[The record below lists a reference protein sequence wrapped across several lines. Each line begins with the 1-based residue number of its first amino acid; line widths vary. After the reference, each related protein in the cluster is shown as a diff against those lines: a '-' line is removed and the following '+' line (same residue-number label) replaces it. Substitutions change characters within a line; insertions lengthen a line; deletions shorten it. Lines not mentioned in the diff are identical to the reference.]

1 MRAKLHERLAAG
13 FGPGGVHTLFGLGL
27 LASLK
32 GLALVLM
39 AEAVARGVVGVI
51 DGDAAAWQFAIGL
64 GIAAGLLRAATAWAT
79 ESFATRAALGA
90 KESLRHEL
98 AERVLTGSDARPGA
112 STAIATVGL
121 DELDNYF
128 RVVLP
133 TIVMTATVPLLVGLR
148 ILSVDWVSALIVVLT
163 VPLVPVFMILVGGHT
178 RERADAASA
187 SLERLSDH
195 LVELARGLPV
205 LVGLG
210 RVGEQSKALRAISAE
225 NRTKTME
232 TLRTA
237 FLSALVLELIA
248 TISVAVVAVFVG
260 VRLVDDQ
267 LSLTVGLIALVL
279 APECFAPFRELG
291 AAFHS
296 SENGLTALRRARAI
310 IDVPRAREHRQSA
323 GAFRV
328 VNLTIAYDGRAL
340 PAVDGLNFRATPGT
354 ITALDGPSG
363 SGKSSVLEVLAG
375 NREPSGGSV
384 WGIDVSRVAW
394 VPQHPHTVADTV
406 LDELR
411 LYSNDEKA
419 IKSVLLDLGLTGVAE
434 ADPRQVSP
442 GELRRIAVAR
452 GLLRVEAGA
461 TLLLLDEPT
470 AHLDPAS
477 AARVEAAIAELRG
490 RPVTVLVASHE
501 AGIAALAD
509 QVVVVGASGG
519 TRAVESRVDP
529 LTVAGD
535 MDVDALAERS
545 TTRAT
550 IASLL
555 EFVRPTLGT
564 LVGAIALG
572 VGASLFALSLT
583 ALSGWLI
590 VRASEHPPIMFL
602 LVAIVGVRFFGIG
615 RAALRYAERLATH
628 RAVLGSVI
636 ELRVALWNGL
646 GARALGS
653 RALANGGVALDYLV
667 AASDRVRDLVPRVVL
682 PPAVALG
689 TSLAALIAVGL
700 LHAPAVPVLLAGL
713 AVGLIAA
720 PIIAVIIDR
729 SAANGIAEVQSRVV
743 RAFAAMTGAAT
754 DLRANGVG
762 GRMLARLDHI
772 DAEAGALSRRSAR
785 ALGIGNAVVVLACS
799 VTAVAML
806 PVAAPAV
813 IAGTLPIAIVAVL
826 VLIPIGLV
834 DSLIAFVDSVQQWPA
849 LSAALAK
856 VREVTAGADAGAD
869 AGGSAAS
876 VRDNT
881 GSPAGRR
888 GARHDANRADTAAA
902 SADQPL
908 GDVTV
913 LELSELGIRWPS
925 SPMLAF
931 SGATARVER
940 GEWLVVEGPSG
951 AGKSTLL
958 AALLGYLPAATG
970 SWSLNGV
977 DARELSPE
985 QLRTAVTWCPQE
997 SHLFDSTIRANLL
1010 LGRAHDDQP
1019 TEQEL
1024 VAVLRQVG
1032 LGPLFGSLERGLD
1045 TRVGSAGESLSGG
1058 ERQRLAVAR
1067 TLLTRADV
1075 VLLDEPT
1082 AHLDAAS
1089 AEQLITD
1096 LRTALVDKIVVLVSH
1111 HDDERRDGDVSL
1123 RLGVREVAAV

>member
-1 MRAKLHERLAAG
+1 MEGMRAKLQERLAAG

-27 LASLK
+27 LSSIK

-51 DGDAAAWQFAIGL
+51 EADAAAWQFAIGL
-64 GIAAGLLRAATAWAT
+64 GVAAGLLRAATAWAT

-133 TIVMTATVPLLVGLR
+133 AIVTTATVPLLVGLR

-210 RVGEQSKALRAISAE
+210 RVAEQSKALRAISAE

-267 LSLTVGLIALVL
+267 LSLAVGLIALVL

-296 SENGLTALRRARAI
+296 SENGLTALRRARTI
-310 IDVPRAREHRQSA
+310 IDAPRAREHRQSA

-419 IKSVLLDLGLTGVAE
+419 LKSVLSELGLVGVAD

-477 AARVEAAIAELRG
+477 AARVETAIAELRG
-490 RPVTVLVASHE
+490 RPVTVIVASHE

-509 QVVVVGASGG
+509 QVISVGVSGG
-519 TRAVESRVDP
+519 TRAVEARVEP
-529 LTVAGD
+529 PVVSGD
-535 MDVDALAERS
+535 ADVDALAAPS

-550 IASLL
+550 LASLL
-555 EFVRPTLGT
+555 EFVRPALGT

-572 VGASLFALSLT
+572 IGASLFALSLT

-590 VRASEHPPIMFL
+590 VRASEHPSFMFL

-682 PPAVALG
+682 PPAVAAG
-689 TSLAALIAVGL
+689 TSLAALIAVGM
-700 LHAPAVPVLLAGL
+700 LHAPAIPVLLWGL
-713 AVGLIAA
+713 AVGLIVA
-720 PIIAVIIDR
+720 PIVAVGVDR

-754 DLRANGVG
+754 DLRSNGVG
-762 GRMLARLDHI
+762 ERMLGRLDHI

-806 PVAAPAV
+806 PAAAPAV
-813 IAGTLPIAIVAVL
+813 AAGTLPIGIVAVL

-856 VREVTAGADAGAD
+856 VRAVTAGTEVAGKR
-869 AGGSAAS
+869 GSD
-876 VRDNT
+876 R
-881 GSPAGRR
+881 
-888 GARHDANRADTAAA
+888 ARSGAA
-902 SADQPL
+902 SADRPL
-908 GDVTV
+908 GDVDV
-913 LELSELGIRWPS
+913 LELRELGIRWPS
-925 SPMLAF
+925 SPTLAF
-931 SGATARVER
+931 SGATARVQR

-958 AALLGYLPAATG
+958 AALLGYLPAAAG

-985 QLRTAVTWCPQE
+985 QLRAAVTWCPQE

-1032 LGPLFGSLERGLD
+1032 LGPLFDSLDRGLD

-1096 LRTALVDKIVVLVSH
+1096 LRTALADKIVVLVSH
-1111 HDDERRDGDVSL
+1111 HDDERRDDDVSL
-1123 RLGVREVAAV
+1123 RLGAREQVAAG

>member
-1 MRAKLHERLAAG
+1 MEGMKAKLRERLAAG

-27 LASLK
+27 LAALK

-51 DGDAAAWQFAIGL
+51 EADAGAWRFAIGL
-64 GIAAGLLRAATAWAT
+64 GIAAGLLRAATAWGT

-90 KESLRHEL
+90 KESLRREL
-98 AERVLTGSDARPGA
+98 AERVLTGGGSRVGS

-133 TIVMTATVPLLVGLR
+133 AIVTTATVPLLIGAR
-148 ILSVDWVSALIVVLT
+148 ILSVDWVSALVIVLT
-163 VPLVPVFMILVGGHT
+163 VPLVPVFMVLVGWHT
-178 RERADAASA
+178 RERAEAASA

-225 NRTKTME
+225 NRTTTMA

-291 AAFHS
+291 SAFHS
-296 SENGLTALRRARAI
+296 SENGLTALRRARTI
-310 IDVPRAREHRQSA
+310 IDAPLAREYRQSA

-340 PAVDGLNFRATPGT
+340 PAVDGLSFRATPGT

-375 NREPSGGSV
+375 NLAPSGGSV
-384 WGIDVSRVAW
+384 WGIDVSQVAW

-411 LYSNDEKA
+411 LFSNDEKA
-419 IKSVLLDLGLTGVAE
+419 IKSVVSELGLDGVAD

-477 AARVEAAIAELRG
+477 SARVESAIAELRG

-509 QVVVVGASGG
+509 QVISVGVSGG

-529 LTVAGD
+529 LAVSAE
-535 MDVDALAERS
+535 VDADAVAAPS

-550 IASLL
+550 LASLL
-555 EFVRPTLGT
+555 EFVRPSLAT

-572 VGASLFALSLT
+572 IGASLFAISLT
-583 ALSGWLI
+583 AISGWLI

-602 LVAIVGVRFFGIG
+602 LVAIVGVRFFGLG
-615 RAALRYAERLATH
+615 RAGLRYAERLATH

-682 PPAVALG
+682 PPAVAVG
-689 TSLAALIAVGL
+689 TSLAALIAVGM
-700 LHAPAVPVLLAGL
+700 LHAPAVPVLLWGLAAGL
-713 AVGLIAA
+713 LLAPVVAVL
-720 PIIAVIIDR
+720 VDR
-729 SAANGIAEVQSRVV
+729 SAATGIADVQSRVV

-762 GRMLARLDHI
+762 EQMLARLDHI
-772 DAEAGALSRRSAR
+772 DAEAGTLSRRSAR
-785 ALGIGNAVVVLACS
+785 ALGLGNAVVVLACS

-806 PVAAPAV
+806 PAAAPAV
-813 IAGTLPIAIVAVL
+813 VAGTLSIGIVAVL

-856 VREVTAGADAGAD
+856 VRRVTAGADD
-869 AGGSAAS
+869 
-876 VRDNT
+876 
-881 GSPAGRR
+881 
-888 GARHDANRADTAAA
+888 AAA
-902 SADQPL
+902 GSGAATAPQPL
-908 GDVTV
+908 TDVTV
-913 LELSELGIRWPS
+913 LELRELGIRWPS
-925 SPMLAF
+925 SPTLAF
-931 SGATARVER
+931 SGMTARIER
-940 GEWLVVEGPSG
+940 GGWLVVEGPSG

-958 AALLGYLPAATG
+958 AALLGYLPAAAG

-985 QLRTAVTWCPQE
+985 QLRAAVTWCPQE

-1019 TEQEL
+1019 SEHEL

-1032 LGPLFGSLERGLD
+1032 LGPLFDSLEQGLD

-1096 LRTALVDKIVVLVSH
+1096 LRAALADKIVVLVSH
-1111 HDDERRDGDVSL
+1111 HADERRDSDVSM
-1123 RLGVREVAAV
+1123 RLGAREQVAAT

>member
-1 MRAKLHERLAAG
+1 MEGMKAKLRERLSAG

-51 DGDAAAWQFAIGL
+51 ETDAGAWQFAIAL
-64 GIAAGLLRAATAWAT
+64 GVAAGLLRAAAAWAT

-90 KESLRHEL
+90 KESLRREL
-98 AERVLTGSDARPGA
+98 AERVLTGSDSRVGA

-133 TIVMTATVPLLVGLR
+133 AIVMTATVPLLIGAR
-148 ILSVDWVSALIVVLT
+148 ILSVDWVSALIIVLT
-163 VPLVPVFMILVGGHT
+163 VPLVPVFMVLVGGHT
-178 RERADAASA
+178 RERAEAASA

-225 NRTKTME
+225 NRTTTMA

-291 AAFHS
+291 SAFHS
-296 SENGLTALRRARAI
+296 SENGLTALRRARTI
-310 IDVPRAREHRQSA
+310 IDAPRAREHRQSA

-340 PAVDGLNFRATPGT
+340 PAVDALNFRATPGT
-354 ITALDGPSG
+354 VTALDGPSG

-375 NREPSGGSV
+375 NRAPSGGSV

-411 LYSNDEKA
+411 LYSNDDKA
-419 IKSVLLDLGLTGVAE
+419 IKSVVSELGLEGVAD

-461 TLLLLDEPT
+461 SLLLLDEPT

-477 AARVEAAIAELRG
+477 AARVESAIAELRG

-509 QVVVVGASGG
+509 QVISVGVSGG

-529 LTVAGD
+529 LVISAEPDADAVTVP
-535 MDVDALAERS
+535 S
-545 TTRAT
+545 TARAT
-550 IASLL
+550 LASLL
-555 EFVRPTLGT
+555 EFVRPSLGT

-572 VGASLFALSLT
+572 IGASLFAISLT
-583 ALSGWLI
+583 AISGWLI

-602 LVAIVGVRFFGIG
+602 LVAIVGVRFFGLG
-615 RAALRYAERLATH
+615 RAGLRYAERLATH

-682 PPAVALG
+682 PPAVAVG
-689 TSLAALIAVGL
+689 TSLAALVAVGM
-700 LHAPAVPVLLAGL
+700 LHAPAVPVLLWGLAAGL
-713 AVGLIAA
+713 ILA
-720 PIIAVIIDR
+720 PIVAVWVDR
-729 SAANGIAEVQSRVV
+729 SAANGIADVQSRVV

-762 GRMLARLDHI
+762 ERMLARLDSV

-785 ALGIGNAVVVLACS
+785 ALGLGNAVVVLACS

-813 IAGTLPIAIVAVL
+813 VAGTLPIGIVAVL

-834 DSLIAFVDSVQQWPA
+834 DSLIGFVDSVQQWPA

-856 VREVTAGADAGAD
+856 VREVTAGADAAGAR
-869 AGGSAAS
+869 GSAA
-876 VRDNT
+876 N
-881 GSPAGRR
+881 AGTN
-888 GARHDANRADTAAA
+888 AETDAA

-908 GDVTV
+908 TDVTV
-913 LELSELGIRWPS
+913 LELRELGIRWPS
-925 SPMLAF
+925 SPTLAF

-958 AALLGYLPAATG
+958 AALLGYLPAAAG

-985 QLRTAVTWCPQE
+985 QLRAAVTWCPQE

-1019 TEQEL
+1019 SEQEL
-1024 VAVLRQVG
+1024 VAVLHQVG
-1032 LGPLFGSLERGLD
+1032 LGALFDSLEHGLD
-1045 TRVGSAGESLSGG
+1045 TRVGSAGASLSGG

-1096 LRTALVDKIVVLVSH
+1096 LRVALADKIVVLVSH
-1111 HDDERRDGDVSL
+1111 HADERRDSDVSL
-1123 RLGVREVAAV
+1123 RLGAREQVAAR

>member
-1 MRAKLHERLAAG
+1 MRAKLGERLAAG
-13 FGPGGVHTLFGLGL
+13 FGPGGVHTLFGLGV
-27 LASLK
+27 LAALK

-39 AEAVARGVVGVI
+39 AEAIARGVVGVI
-51 DGDAAAWQFAIGL
+51 EEDAAAWQFAIGL
-64 GIAAGLLRAATAWAT
+64 GVVSGVLRAVTAWAT
-79 ESFATRAALGA
+79 ESFAARAALGA

-98 AERVLTGSDARPGA
+98 AQRVLTGSDSRVGA

-133 TIVMTATVPLLVGLR
+133 SIVTTATIPLLIGAR
-148 ILSVDWVSALIVVLT
+148 ILSVDWVSALIIVLT
-163 VPLVPVFMILVGGHT
+163 VPLVPVFMVLVGGHT
-178 RERADAASA
+178 RERAEAASA

-210 RVGEQSKALRAISAE
+210 RVGEQSKALRAISVE
-225 NRTKTME
+225 NRTTTMA

-296 SENGLTALRRARAI
+296 SENGLTALRRARTI
-310 IDVPRAREHRQSA
+310 IDAPRAREHRQLD
-323 GAFRV
+323 GNFRV
-328 VNLTIAYDGRAL
+328 VDLTIVYEGRAL
-340 PAVDGLNFRATPGT
+340 PAVEGLSFTATPGT

-375 NREPSGGSV
+375 NREPHGGSV
-384 WGIDVSRVAW
+384 WGVDPARVAW

-411 LYSNDEKA
+411 LYSDNDQA
-419 IKSVLLDLGLTGVAE
+419 ISSVLVDLGLTGVAHS
-434 ADPRQVSP
+434 DPRQVSP

-452 GLLRVEAGA
+452 GLLRVDAGA

-477 AARVEAAIAELRG
+477 AARVEAAVAQLRG
-490 RPVTVLVASHE
+490 GPVTVLVASHE
-501 AGIAALAD
+501 SGIAALAD
-509 QVVVVGASGG
+509 QVIAVGASGG

-529 LTVAGD
+529 LATSQELDDAAVA
-535 MDVDALAERS
+535 APRS
-545 TTRAT
+545 AGAT
-550 IASLL
+550 LASLL
-555 EFVRPTLGT
+555 EFVRPALPTL
-564 LVGAIALG
+564 LGAIALG
-572 VGASLFALSLT
+572 IGASLFALSLT
-583 ALSGWLI
+583 AISGWLI
-590 VRASEHPPIMFL
+590 VRASEHPPIMYL

-628 RAVLGSVI
+628 SAVLRSVI

-682 PPAVALG
+682 PPAVGIG
-689 TSLAALIAVGL
+689 TSLTALIAVAL
-700 LHAPAVPVLLAGL
+700 LHAPAVPVLLWGL
-713 AVGLIAA
+713 TVGLLAA
-720 PIIAVIIDR
+720 PVIAVWVDR
-729 SAANGIAEVQSRVV
+729 SAAHGIAEVQSRVV
-743 RAFAAMTGAAT
+743 RIFAAMTGAAS

-762 GRMLARLDHI
+762 GRMLGRLDRI
-772 DAEAGALSRRSAR
+772 DTEAGALSRRSAR

-806 PVAAPAV
+806 PIAAPAV
-813 IAGTLPIAIVAVL
+813 IAGTLPIAVVAVL

-856 VREVTAGADAGAD
+856 VRGVTAGADG
-869 AGGSAAS
+869 AGG
-876 VRDNT
+876 
-881 GSPAGRR
+881 GAGGAGGAR
-888 GARHDANRADTAAA
+888 GAGAA
-902 SADQPL
+902 SADRPL
-908 GDVTV
+908 ADATV
-913 LELSELGIRWPS
+913 LELRGLGIRWPS
-925 SPMLAF
+925 SPTLAF
-931 SGATARVER
+931 SDVSARVER

-958 AALLGYLPAATG
+958 AALLGYLPAAAG
-970 SWSLNGV
+970 SWSLGGV

-985 QLRTAVTWCPQE
+985 QLRRAVTWCPQE

-1019 TEQEL
+1019 SEEEL
-1024 VAVLRQVG
+1024 VAVLRRVG
-1032 LGPLFGSLERGLD
+1032 LGPLFDSLNRGLD

-1089 AEQLITD
+1089 AEQLIAD
-1096 LRTALVDKIVVLVSH
+1096 LRVALADKIVVLVSH
-1111 HDDERRDGDVSL
+1111 HADERRDFDVSL
-1123 RLGVREVAAV
+1123 RLGVRESVGVL

>member
-79 ESFATRAALGA
+79 ESFASRAALGA

-310 IDVPRAREHRQSA
+310 IDAPRAREHRQSA

-340 PAVDGLNFRATPGT
+340 PAVNGLNFRATPGT

-419 IKSVLLDLGLTGVAE
+419 IKSVLLDLGLTGLAE

-535 MDVDALAERS
+535 VDVDSLAEPS

-550 IASLL
+550 LASLL

-590 VRASEHPPIMFL
+590 VRASEHPSFMFL

-682 PPAVALG
+682 PPAVAAG

-700 LHAPAVPVLLAGL
+700 LHAPAVPVLLWGL
-713 AVGLIAA
+713 AVGLIVA
-720 PIIAVIIDR
+720 PIVAVWVDR

-762 GRMLARLDHI
+762 QRMLARLDHI

-813 IAGTLPIAIVAVL
+813 TAGTLPIGIVAVL

-856 VREVTAGADAGAD
+856 VRGVTAGTD

-876 VRDNT
+876 VRDNS

-913 LELSELGIRWPS
+913 LELQELGIRWPS
-925 SPMLAF
+925 SPTLAF
-931 SGATARVER
+931 SGATARVAR

-958 AALLGYLPAATG
+958 AALLGYLPAAAG

-985 QLRTAVTWCPQE
+985 QLRAAVTWCPQE

-1032 LGPLFGSLERGLD
+1032 LGPLFDSLDRGLD

-1096 LRTALVDKIVVLVSH
+1096 LRTALADKIVVLVSH
-1111 HDDERRDGDVSL
+1111 HDDERRDDDVSL
-1123 RLGVREVAAV
+1123 RLGAREHVASL

>member
-27 LASLK
+27 LSSLK

-51 DGDAAAWQFAIGL
+51 EADAAAWQFAIVL

-98 AERVLTGSDARPGA
+98 AERVLTGSDARSGA

-133 TIVMTATVPLLVGLR
+133 AIVTTATVPLLIGAR
-148 ILSVDWVSALIVVLT
+148 ILSVDWVSALIIVLT

-178 RERADAASA
+178 RERAEAASA

-210 RVGEQSKALRAISAE
+210 RVAEQSKALRSISAE

-310 IDVPRAREHRQSA
+310 IDAPRAREHRQSA
-323 GAFRV
+323 GGFRV
-328 VNLTIAYDGRAL
+328 IDLTISYEGRGR
-340 PAVDGLNFRATPGT
+340 PAVDKLNFRATPGT

-406 LDELR
+406 IDELR
-411 LYSNDEKA
+411 LYSSDEKA
-419 IKSVLLDLGLTGVAE
+419 IKSVLLDLGLTAVAE

-477 AARVEAAIAELRG
+477 AARVEAAIADLRG

-501 AGIAALAD
+501 SGIAALAD
-509 QVVVVGASGG
+509 QVVAVGASGG
-519 TRAVESRVDP
+519 TRAVEARVDP
-529 LTVAGD
+529 LTVDGD
-535 MDVDALAERS
+535 VDVDALDAPR

-550 IASLL
+550 LASLL
-555 EFVRPTLGT
+555 EFVRPSLGT

-572 VGASLFALSLT
+572 VGASLFAISLT
-583 ALSGWLI
+583 AISGWLI

-689 TSLAALIAVGL
+689 TSLAALIAVGM

-720 PIIAVIIDR
+720 PIIAVIVDR

-743 RAFAAMTGAAT
+743 RAFAAMTGAAS

-762 GRMLARLDHI
+762 ERMLARLDHI

-806 PVAAPAV
+806 PIAAPAV
-813 IAGTLPIAIVAVL
+813 VAGTLPIGIVAVL

-856 VREVTAGADAGAD
+856 VRGVTAGVERAGS
-869 AGGSAAS
+869 AGGAVS
-876 VRDNT
+876 RD
-881 GSPAGRR
+881 A
-888 GARHDANRADTAAA
+888 AAA

-913 LELSELGIRWPS
+913 LELRELGIRWPS
-925 SPMLAF
+925 SPTLAF
-931 SGATARVER
+931 SSATARVER

-958 AALLGYLPAATG
+958 AALLGYLPAAAG
-970 SWSLNGV
+970 SWRLNGV
-977 DARELSPE
+977 DARELLPE
-985 QLRTAVTWCPQE
+985 QLRAAVTWCPQE

-1032 LGPLFGSLERGLD
+1032 LGPLFDSLDRGLD

-1096 LRTALVDKIVVLVSH
+1096 LRTALADKIVVLVSH
-1111 HDDERRDGDVSL
+1111 HDDERRDDDVSL
-1123 RLGVREVAAV
+1123 RLGAREQVAAV

>member
-1 MRAKLHERLAAG
+1 MKAKLRERLAAG

-51 DGDAAAWQFAIGL
+51 ETDAPAWQFAIGL
-64 GIAAGLLRAATAWAT
+64 GIAAGLLRAAAAWAT

-90 KESLRHEL
+90 KESLRREL
-98 AERVLTGSDARPGA
+98 AARVLTGSDSRVGA

-133 TIVMTATVPLLVGLR
+133 AIVTTATIPLLIGAR
-148 ILSVDWVSALIVVLT
+148 ILSVDWVSALIIVLT
-163 VPLVPVFMILVGGHT
+163 VPLVPVFMVLVGGHT
-178 RERADAASA
+178 RERAEAASA

-210 RVGEQSKALRAISAE
+210 RVSEQSKALRAISAE
-225 NRTKTME
+225 NRTKTMA

-296 SENGLTALRRARAI
+296 SENGLTALRRARTI
-310 IDVPRAREHRQSA
+310 IDEPRAREHRQSA

-340 PAVDGLNFRATPGT
+340 PAVDDLNFRATPGT

-419 IKSVLLDLGLTGVAE
+419 IKSVLSELGLVGVAD

-477 AARVEAAIAELRG
+477 AARVESAIAELRG
-490 RPVTVLVASHE
+490 RPVIVIVASHE
-501 AGIAALAD
+501 SGIGALAD
-509 QVVVVGASGG
+509 QVISVGVSGG
-519 TRAVESRVDP
+519 TRAVEARVES
-529 LTVAGD
+529 LTVSDDA
-535 MDVDALAERS
+535 DVDALPAPS
-545 TTRAT
+545 TARAT
-550 IASLL
+550 LASLL
-555 EFVRPTLGT
+555 EFVRPARGT

-572 VGASLFALSLT
+572 IGASLFAISLT
-583 ALSGWLI
+583 AISGWLI
-590 VRASEHPPIMFL
+590 VRASEHPPIMYL

-615 RAALRYAERLATH
+615 RAGLRYAERLATH

-682 PPAVALG
+682 PPAVAVG

-700 LHAPAVPVLLAGL
+700 LHAPAVPVLLWGLAAGL
-713 AVGLIAA
+713 VVA
-720 PIIAVIIDR
+720 PIVAVLVDR

-743 RAFAAMTGAAT
+743 RAFAAMTGAAG

-762 GRMLARLDHI
+762 ERMLGRLDHI

-806 PVAAPAV
+806 PIAAPAV
-813 IAGTLPIAIVAVL
+813 VAGTLPIGIVAVL
-826 VLIPIGLV
+826 VLIPIGLI

-856 VREVTAGADAGAD
+856 VRAVTAGADAT
-869 AGGSAAS
+869 AGTRVSAA
-876 VRDNT
+876 
-881 GSPAGRR
+881 
-888 GARHDANRADTAAA
+888 
-902 SADQPL
+902 QPL
-908 GDVTV
+908 ADVTV
-913 LELSELGIRWPS
+913 LELRELGIRWPS
-925 SPMLAF
+925 SPTLAF
-931 SGATARVER
+931 SGATARVEH

-958 AALLGYLPAATG
+958 AALLGYLPAAAG

-985 QLRTAVTWCPQE
+985 QLRAAVTWCPQE

-1019 TEQEL
+1019 TEHEL

-1032 LGPLFGSLERGLD
+1032 LGPLFDSLNRGLD

-1058 ERQRLAVAR
+1058 ERQRVAVAR

-1096 LRTALVDKIVVLVSH
+1096 LRTALADKIVVLVSH

>member
-1 MRAKLHERLAAG
+1 MKAILRERLAAG
-13 FGPGGVHTLFGLGL
+13 FGPGGLHTLFGLGL
-27 LASLK
+27 LAALK

-51 DGDAAAWQFAIGL
+51 EADARAWQFAIGL
-64 GIAAGLLRAATAWAT
+64 GVAAGLLRAAAAWAT

-90 KESLRHEL
+90 KEALRHEL
-98 AERVLTGSDARPGA
+98 AERMLVGSDSRVGA

-121 DELDNYF
+121 DELDNYY

-133 TIVMTATVPLLVGLR
+133 AIVTTATVPLLIGAR
-148 ILSVDWVSALIVVLT
+148 ILSVDWVSALIIVVT
-163 VPLVPVFMILVGGHT
+163 VPLVPVFMVLVGGHT
-178 RERADAASA
+178 RERAEAASA

-210 RVGEQSKALRAISAE
+210 RVGEQSRALRAISAE
-225 NRTKTME
+225 NRTTTMA
-232 TLRTA
+232 TLRSA

-296 SENGLTALRRARAI
+296 SENGLTALRRARTI
-310 IDVPRAREHRQSA
+310 IDAPRAREHRQLD
-323 GAFRV
+323 GKFRV
-328 VNLTIAYDGRAL
+328 VDLTIGYDGRAL
-340 PAVDGLNFRATPGT
+340 PAVDNLSFTATPGT

-384 WGIDVSRVAW
+384 WGIDPQHVAW

-406 LDELR
+406 IGELR
-411 LYSNDEKA
+411 LYSSDEKA
-419 IKSVLLDLGLTGVAE
+419 IKSVVVELGLAAIAE

-477 AARVEAAIAELRG
+477 AHRVETAIAELRG

-501 AGIAALAD
+501 SGIAALAD
-509 QVVVVGASGG
+509 QVVAVGASGG
-519 TRAVESRVDP
+519 TRAVESHVDP
-529 LTVAGD
+529 LAVAQEL
-535 MDVDALAERS
+535 DADAVAAPS
-545 TTRAT
+545 SPRAT
-550 IASLL
+550 LASLL
-555 EFVRPTLGT
+555 EFVRPSLAT

-572 VGASLFALSLT
+572 IGASLFAISLT
-583 ALSGWLI
+583 AISGWLI

-628 RAVLGSVI
+628 SAVLSSVI

-682 PPAVALG
+682 PPAVAVG

-700 LHAPAVPVLLAGL
+700 LHAPAVPVLLGGL
-713 AVGLIAA
+713 AGALVGA
-720 PIIAVIIDR
+720 PIIAVWVDR
-729 SAANGIAEVQSRVV
+729 SAAHGIAEVQSRVV
-743 RAFAAMTGAAT
+743 RAFAAMTGAAS

-762 GRMLARLDHI
+762 ERMLGRLDRI

-813 IAGTLPIAIVAVL
+813 IAGTLPIAVVAVL

-849 LSAALAK
+849 LGAALAK
-856 VREVTAGADAGAD
+856 VRGVTAGVESTDAAVDRGRS
-869 AGGSAAS
+869 GRGLRGS
-876 VRDNT
+876 RT
-881 GSPAGRR
+881 GI
-888 GARHDANRADTAAA
+888 DTGAA

-908 GDVTV
+908 ANVNV

-925 SPMLAF
+925 SPALAF
-931 SGATARVER
+931 SGVTARVER
-940 GEWLVVEGPSG
+940 GGWLVVEGPSG

-958 AALLGYLPAATG
+958 AALLGYLPPAAG
-970 SWSLNGV
+970 SWSLGGV

-985 QLRTAVTWCPQE
+985 QLRHVVTWCPQE

-1019 TEQEL
+1019 SEHEL
-1024 VAVLRQVG
+1024 VAVVRQVG
-1032 LGPLFGSLERGLD
+1032 LGSLFDSLDRGLD
-1045 TRVGSAGESLSGG
+1045 TRVGSAGKSLSGG

-1067 TLLTRADV
+1067 TLLTRAVV

-1089 AEQLITD
+1089 AEQLIAD
-1096 LRTALVDKIVVLVSH
+1096 LRVALADKIVVLVSH
-1111 HDDERRDGDVSL
+1111 HADERRDSDVSV
-1123 RLGVREVAAV
+1123 RLGAREQVSAL

>member
-1 MRAKLHERLAAG
+1 MEGMKAKLQERLAAG

-51 DGDAAAWQFAIGL
+51 DADDRAWQFAIVL
-64 GIAAGLLRAATAWAT
+64 GITAGLLRAAAAWAT

-98 AERVLTGSDARPGA
+98 AERVLTGSDSRVGA

-133 TIVMTATVPLLVGLR
+133 AIVTTATVPLLIGAR
-148 ILSVDWVSALIVVLT
+148 ILSVDWVSALIIVLT
-163 VPLVPVFMILVGGHT
+163 VPLVPVFMVLVGSHT
-178 RERADAASA
+178 RERSEAASA
-187 SLERLSDH
+187 SLERLSDY

-210 RVGEQSKALRAISAE
+210 RVGEQSRALRAISAE
-225 NRTKTME
+225 NRTTTMA

-237 FLSALVLELIA
+237 FLSSLVLELIA

-296 SENGLTALRRARAI
+296 SENGLTALRRARTI
-310 IDVPRAREHRQSA
+310 IDVPRPREHRQSA
-323 GAFRV
+323 GIFRV
-328 VNLTIAYDGRAL
+328 VDLTISYDGRAA
-340 PAVDGLNFRATPGT
+340 PAVEQLSFRATRGT

-363 SGKSSVLEVLAG
+363 SGKSSVLEVLAD

-394 VPQHPHTVADTV
+394 VPQHPQTVADTV
-406 LDELR
+406 VDELR
-411 LYSNDEKA
+411 LYSDDEQA
-419 IKSVLLDLGLTGVAE
+419 IKAVLLELGLSAVAD

-477 AARVEAAIAELRG
+477 AARVEGAIAELRG

-501 AGIAALAD
+501 SGIAALAD
-509 QVVVVGASGG
+509 QIITVGVSGG

-529 LTVAGD
+529 VSPARE
-535 MDVDALAERS
+535 MDADALVAPSSR
-545 TTRAT
+545 RAT
-550 IASLL
+550 LAALL
-555 EFVRPTLGT
+555 EFVRPSIGT
-564 LVGAIALG
+564 LLGAIALG
-572 VGASLFALSLT
+572 IGASLFAISLT
-583 ALSGWLI
+583 AISGWLI
-590 VRASEHPPIMFL
+590 VRASEHPPIMYL
-602 LVAIVGVRFFGIG
+602 LVAIVGVRFFGLG
-615 RAALRYAERLATH
+615 RAGLRYAERLATH
-628 RAVLGSVI
+628 RAVLGSLI
-636 ELRVALWNGL
+636 ELRVSLWNGL

-667 AASDRVRDLVPRVVL
+667 ASADRVRDLVPRVVG
-682 PPAVALG
+682 PPAVAIG
-689 TSLAALIAVGL
+689 TSAAALIAVAL
-700 LHAPAVPVLLAGL
+700 LHAPALPVLLWGL
-713 AVGLIAA
+713 AFAL
-720 PIIAVIIDR
+720 IIAPVVAVWVDR
-729 SAANGIAEVQSRVV
+729 SAARGIADVQSRVV

-762 GRMLARLDHI
+762 DRMLARIDRI
-772 DAEAGALSRRSAR
+772 DAEAGAHSRRSAR
-785 ALGIGNAVVVLACS
+785 ALGLGNAVVVLACS

-806 PVAAPAV
+806 TVAAPAV
-813 IAGTLPIAIVAVL
+813 VAGTLPPAVVAVL
-826 VLIPIGLV
+826 VLIPIGLI
-834 DSLIAFVDSVQQWPA
+834 DSLLAFVDSVQQWPA

-856 VREVTAGADAGAD
+856 VRSVTSGTAGPVGN
-869 AGGSAAS
+869 S
-876 VRDNT
+876 T
-881 GSPAGRR
+881 GRR
-888 GARHDANRADTAAA
+888 GARRAASAREMKEAA

-908 GDVTV
+908 TVVTV

-925 SPMLAF
+925 NPTLAF
-931 SGATARVER
+931 SGATARVQR

-958 AALLGYLPAATG
+958 AALLGYLPPAAG

-985 QLRTAVTWCPQE
+985 QLRASVTWCPQE
-997 SHLFDSTIRANLL
+997 SHLFDSTIRGNLL

-1019 TEQEL
+1019 SEQEL

-1032 LGPLFGSLERGLD
+1032 LGPLFDSLDRGLD

-1075 VLLDEPT
+1075 LLLDEPT

-1096 LRTALVDKIVVLVSH
+1096 LRVALADKIVVLVSH
-1111 HDDERRDGDVSL
+1111 HADERRDSDVSL
-1123 RLGVREVAAV
+1123 RLGAREQVAAA

>member
-1 MRAKLHERLAAG
+1 MKAKLRERLAAG

-27 LASLK
+27 LATLK

-51 DGDAAAWQFAIGL
+51 ESDARAWQFAIVL
-64 GIAAGLLRAATAWAT
+64 GVAAGVLRAGTAWGT

-90 KESLRHEL
+90 KESLRREL
-98 AERVLTGSDARPGA
+98 AERVLTGSDSRVGS

-133 TIVMTATVPLLVGLR
+133 TLVTTATVPLLVGLR

-178 RERADAASA
+178 RERAEAASA

-210 RVGEQSKALRAISAE
+210 RVAEQSRALRAISVE
-225 NRTKTME
+225 NRATTMA

-237 FLSALVLELIA
+237 FLSSLVLELIA

-260 VRLVDDQ
+260 VRLVNDQ
-267 LSLTVGLIALVL
+267 MPLTIGLIALIL

-310 IDVPRAREHRQSA
+310 IDTPRAREHRRPDGS
-323 GAFRV
+323 FRV
-328 VNLTIAYDGRAL
+328 VDLTIDYPGRAA
-340 PAVDGLNFRATPGT
+340 PTVDQLSFLARPGT

-384 WGIDVSRVAW
+384 WGIDPQHVAW

-406 LDELR
+406 IDELR
-411 LYSNDEKA
+411 LYSDDEQA
-419 IKSVLLDLGLTGVAE
+419 IKSVLLELSLAE
-434 ADPRQVSP
+434 IADADPRQVSP

-477 AARVEAAIAELRG
+477 AHRVETAIAELRG
-490 RPVTVLVASHE
+490 RPVTVIVASHE
-501 AGIAALAD
+501 SGMARLAD
-509 QVVVVGASGG
+509 VVIPVGTSGG
-519 TRAVESRVDP
+519 TRAATVVDSSVTAVME
-529 LTVAGD
+529 LDATAAVAP
-535 MDVDALAERS
+535 VS
-545 TTRAT
+545 PRAT
-550 IASLL
+550 FAGLL
-555 EFVRPTLGT
+555 EFVRPSAWNLVAAILLG
-564 LVGAIALG
+564 I
-572 VGASLFALSLT
+572 GASLFAISLT
-583 ALSGWLI
+583 AISGWLI
-590 VRASEHPPIMFL
+590 VRASEHPPIMYL
-602 LVAIVGVRFFGIG
+602 LVAIVGVRFFGLG
-615 RAALRYAERLATH
+615 RAGLRYSERLMTH
-628 RAVLGSVI
+628 SAVLRSVV

-646 GARALGS
+646 GAQALGS

-667 AASDRVRDLVPRVVL
+667 AAADRVRDLVPRVIV
-682 PPAVALG
+682 PPAVAVG
-689 TSLAALIAVGL
+689 TSVAAVIAVAALHPVALPIL
-700 LHAPAVPVLLAGL
+700 LGGL
-713 AVGLIAA
+713 AFGLVLA
-720 PIIAVIIDR
+720 PLVAVWVDH
-729 SAANGIAEVQSRVV
+729 SAARRITEVQSRVL
-743 RAFAAMTGAAT
+743 RSFAALTGAAS

-762 GRMLARLDHI
+762 SRMLVRLDHI

-785 ALGIGNAVVVLACS
+785 ALGLGNAVVVLACS

-806 PVAAPAV
+806 TVAAPAV
-813 IAGTLPIAIVAVL
+813 ATGTLPIGIVAVL
-826 VLIPIGLV
+826 VLIPLGLV

-856 VREVTAGADAGAD
+856 VRGVTAGDTGRE
-869 AGGSAAS
+869 
-876 VRDNT
+876 RDVI
-881 GSPAGRR
+881 G
-888 GARHDANRADTAAA
+888 A
-902 SADQPL
+902 SATQPL
-908 GDVTV
+908 GDVTI
-913 LELSELGIRWPS
+913 LELQELGIRWPQS
-925 SPMLAF
+925 TALAF
-931 SGATARVER
+931 SNVSARAER
-940 GEWLVVEGPSG
+940 GDWLVVEGPSG
-951 AGKSTLL
+951 SGKSTLL
-958 AALLGYLPAATG
+958 AALLGYLSPAAG
-970 SWSLNGV
+970 SWALNGI
-977 DARELSPE
+977 DSGGLSAE
-985 QLRTAVTWCPQE
+985 QLRQAVTWCPQE

-1024 VAVLRQVG
+1024 VEVLRQVG
-1032 LGPLFGSLERGLD
+1032 LGPLFDSLNYGLD
-1045 TRVGSAGESLSGG
+1045 TRVGSAGKSLSGG

-1089 AEQLITD
+1089 AEQLIAD
-1096 LRTALVDKIVVLVSH
+1096 LRVALADKIVVLVSH
-1111 HDDERRDGDVSL
+1111 HADERRDSDVSV
-1123 RLGVREVAAV
+1123 RLGAREQVGAL

>member
-1 MRAKLHERLAAG
+1 MRAKLQERLAAG

-27 LASLK
+27 LSSLK

-51 DGDAAAWQFAIGL
+51 EADAAAWQFAIVL

-98 AERVLTGSDARPGA
+98 AERVLTGSDARSGA

-133 TIVMTATVPLLVGLR
+133 AIVTTATVPLLIGAR
-148 ILSVDWVSALIVVLT
+148 ILSVDWVSALIIVLT

-178 RERADAASA
+178 RERAEAASA

-210 RVGEQSKALRAISAE
+210 RVAEQSKALRAISAE

-260 VRLVDDQ
+260 VRLVDGQ

-296 SENGLTALRRARAI
+296 SENGLTALRRARTI
-310 IDVPRAREHRQSA
+310 IDAPRAREHRQSA
-323 GAFRV
+323 GGFRV
-328 VNLTIAYDGRAL
+328 VDLTISYEGRAR
-340 PAVDGLNFRATPGT
+340 PAVDKLKFRATPGT

-384 WGIDVSRVAW
+384 WGIDISCVAW

-406 LDELR
+406 IDELR
-411 LYSNDEKA
+411 LYSSDEKA
-419 IKSVLLDLGLTGVAE
+419 IKSVLLDLGLTGVGD

-477 AARVEAAIAELRG
+477 AARVEAAIADLRG

-501 AGIAALAD
+501 TGIAALAD
-509 QVVVVGASGG
+509 QVIAVGASGG

-529 LTVAGD
+529 LTVDG
-535 MDVDALAERS
+535 DVDADALAAPS

-550 IASLL
+550 LASLL
-555 EFVRPTLGT
+555 EFVRPALGT

-572 VGASLFALSLT
+572 TGASLFALSLT

-590 VRASEHPPIMFL
+590 VRASEQPPIMFL

-628 RAVLGSVI
+628 RAVLGAVI

-743 RAFAAMTGAAT
+743 RAFAAMTGAAS

-762 GRMLARLDHI
+762 ERMLARLDHI

-785 ALGIGNAVVVLACS
+785 ALGIGNAVVVLACL

-813 IAGTLPIAIVAVL
+813 VAGTLPIGIVAVL

-856 VREVTAGADAGAD
+856 VRGVTAGVERADA
-869 AGGSAAS
+869 AGGAVPGGAA
-876 VRDNT
+876 
-881 GSPAGRR
+881 AGTRR
-888 GARHDANRADTAAA
+888 SKSTQAGAA

-925 SPMLAF
+925 SPTLAF

-958 AALLGYLPAATG
+958 AALLGYLPAAAG

-985 QLRTAVTWCPQE
+985 QLRAAVTWCPQE

-1032 LGPLFGSLERGLD
+1032 LGPLFDSLERGLD
-1045 TRVGSAGESLSGG
+1045 TRVGSAGASLSGG

-1096 LRTALVDKIVVLVSH
+1096 LRTALADKIVVLVSH
-1111 HDDERRDGDVSL
+1111 HDDERRDDDVSL
-1123 RLGVREVAAV
+1123 RLGAREQVASL

>member
-1 MRAKLHERLAAG
+1 MKAQLRERLAAG

-27 LASLK
+27 LAALK

-51 DGDAAAWQFAIGL
+51 ETDAGAWQLAIVL
-64 GIAAGLLRAATAWAT
+64 GVAAGLVRAAAAWAT

-90 KESLRHEL
+90 KEALRHDL
-98 AERVLTGSDARPGA
+98 AERVLTGSDSRVGA

-133 TIVMTATVPLLVGLR
+133 SIVTTATIPLLIGAR
-148 ILSVDWVSALIVVLT
+148 ILSVDWVSALIIVLT
-163 VPLVPVFMILVGGHT
+163 VPLVPVFMVLVGGHT

-210 RVGEQSKALRAISAE
+210 RVGEQSRALRAISAE
-225 NRTKTME
+225 NRTTTMA

-237 FLSALVLELIA
+237 FLSSLVLELIA

-260 VRLVDDQ
+260 VRLVNDQ

-296 SENGLTALRRARAI
+296 SENGLTALRRARTI
-310 IDVPRAREHRQSA
+310 IDAPRARVHRQSA
-323 GAFRV
+323 GGFRV
-328 VNLTIAYDGRAL
+328 VDLTISYDGRAL
-340 PAVDGLNFRATPGT
+340 PAVDQLSFRATPGT

-375 NREPSGGSV
+375 NREPNGGSV

-394 VPQHPHTVADTV
+394 VPQHPQTVADTV

-411 LYSNDEKA
+411 LYSDDEQSIKA
-419 IKSVLLDLGLTGVAE
+419 VLLELGLGSIAD

-477 AARVEAAIAELRG
+477 AVRVETAIAELRG

-501 AGIAALAD
+501 SGIAALAD
-509 QVVVVGASGG
+509 QVISVGVSGG

-529 LTVAGD
+529 AATTAESD
-535 MDVDALAERS
+535 ADALVAPS
-545 TTRAT
+545 SPRAT
-550 IASLL
+550 LAALL
-555 EFVRPTLGT
+555 QFVRPSLGT

-572 VGASLFALSLT
+572 IGASLFAISLT
-583 ALSGWLI
+583 AISGWLI
-590 VRASEHPPIMFL
+590 VRASEHPPIMYL
-602 LVAIVGVRFFGIG
+602 LVAIVGVRFFGLG
-615 RAALRYAERLATH
+615 RAGLRYAERLATH
-628 RAVLGSVI
+628 SAVLQSLI
-636 ELRVALWNGL
+636 ELRVSLWNGL

-667 AASDRVRDLVPRVVL
+667 ASADRVRDLVPRVVL
-682 PPAVALG
+682 PPAVAVG
-689 TSLAALIAVGL
+689 TSLAAVIAVAL
-700 LHAPAVPVLLAGL
+700 LHAPAVPVLLWGL
-713 AVGLIAA
+713 AVGLVAA
-720 PIIAVIIDR
+720 PVIAVWVDR
-729 SAANGIAEVQSRVV
+729 SAARGIADVQSRVV
-743 RAFAAMTGAAT
+743 RAFAAMTGAAN

-762 GRMLARLDHI
+762 DRMLARLDRI
-772 DAEAGALSRRSAR
+772 DAEAGAHSRRSAR
-785 ALGIGNAVVVLACS
+785 ALGLGNAVVVLACS

-806 PVAAPAV
+806 PIAAPAV
-813 IAGTLPIAIVAVL
+813 VAGTLPIGIVAVL

-856 VREVTAGADAGAD
+856 VRAVTARPDRAAADN
-869 AGGSAAS
+869 AA
-876 VRDNT
+876 
-881 GSPAGRR
+881 R
-888 GARHDANRADTAAA
+888 GAN
-902 SADQPL
+902 QPL
-908 GDVTV
+908 IDVTV
-913 LELSELGIRWPS
+913 LELRELGIRWPS
-925 SPMLAF
+925 SPTLAF
-931 SGATARVER
+931 SGATARVAR

-958 AALLGYLPAATG
+958 AALLGYLPAAAG

-985 QLRTAVTWCPQE
+985 QLRAAVTWCPQE
-997 SHLFDSTIRANLL
+997 SHLFDSTIRGNLL

-1032 LGPLFGSLERGLD
+1032 LGPLFDSLEHGLD

-1096 LRTALVDKIVVLVSH
+1096 LRTALADKIVVLVSH
-1111 HDDERRDGDVSL
+1111 HADERRDDDVSL
-1123 RLGVREVAAV
+1123 RLGAREQVAAG

>member
-27 LASLK
+27 LSSLK

-51 DGDAAAWQFAIGL
+51 EADAAAWQFAIVL

-98 AERVLTGSDARPGA
+98 AERVLTGSDARSGA

-133 TIVMTATVPLLVGLR
+133 AIVMTATVPLLVGLR

-163 VPLVPVFMILVGGHT
+163 IPLVPVFMVLVGGHT

-210 RVGEQSKALRAISAE
+210 RVAEQSKALRSISAE

-296 SENGLTALRRARAI
+296 SENGLTALRRARTI
-310 IDVPRAREHRQSA
+310 IDAPRAREHRQSA

-328 VNLTIAYDGRAL
+328 VNLTIAYEGRAL
-340 PAVDGLNFRATPGT
+340 PAVNELNFRATPGT

-406 LDELR
+406 IDELR
-411 LYSNDEKA
+411 LYSSDEKA
-419 IKSVLLDLGLTGVAE
+419 IKSVLLDLGLTAVAE

-501 AGIAALAD
+501 TGIAALAD
-509 QVVVVGASGG
+509 QVIAVGASGG

-529 LTVAGD
+529 LTVD
-535 MDVDALAERS
+535 DDVDVDALDAPRS
-545 TTRAT
+545 PRAT
-550 IASLL
+550 LASLL
-555 EFVRPTLGT
+555 EFVRPSLGT

-572 VGASLFALSLT
+572 VGASLFAISLT
-583 ALSGWLI
+583 AISGWLI

-720 PIIAVIIDR
+720 PLIAVIIDR

-743 RAFAAMTGAAT
+743 RAFAAMTGAAS

-762 GRMLARLDHI
+762 QRMLARLDHI

-785 ALGIGNAVVVLACS
+785 ALGIGNAVLVLACS

-813 IAGTLPIAIVAVL
+813 IAGTLPIGIVAVL

-856 VREVTAGADAGAD
+856 VRGVTAGVERADA
-869 AGGSAAS
+869 AGGAVSGGATA
-876 VRDNT
+876 RGT
-881 GSPAGRR
+881 AGKR
-888 GARHDANRADTAAA
+888 GGDRAQAGAA

-913 LELSELGIRWPS
+913 LELQELGIRWPS
-925 SPMLAF
+925 SPTLAF
-931 SGATARVER
+931 SGATARVAR

-958 AALLGYLPAATG
+958 AALLGYLPAAAG

-985 QLRTAVTWCPQE
+985 QLRAAVTWCPQE

-1032 LGPLFGSLERGLD
+1032 LGPLFDSLDRGLD

-1089 AEQLITD
+1089 AEQLISD
-1096 LRTALVDKIVVLVSH
+1096 LRTALADKIVVLVSH
-1111 HDDERRDGDVSL
+1111 HDDERRDDDESL
-1123 RLGVREVAAV
+1123 RLGAREQVAAG

>member
-1 MRAKLHERLAAG
+1 MEGMKAKLQERLAAG

-27 LASLK
+27 LAALK

-51 DGDAAAWQFAIGL
+51 DADTRAWQFAIVL
-64 GIAAGLLRAATAWAT
+64 GITAGLLRAAAAWAT
-79 ESFATRAALGA
+79 ESFAARAALGA

-98 AERVLTGSDARPGA
+98 AERVLTGSDSRVGA

-133 TIVMTATVPLLVGLR
+133 AIVTTATVPLLIGAR
-148 ILSVDWVSALIVVLT
+148 ILSVDWVSALIIVLT
-163 VPLVPVFMILVGGHT
+163 VPLVPVFMVLVGSHT
-178 RERADAASA
+178 RERSEAASA
-187 SLERLSDH
+187 SLERLSDY

-210 RVGEQSKALRAISAE
+210 RVGEQSRALRAISAE
-225 NRTKTME
+225 NRTTTMA

-237 FLSALVLELIA
+237 FLSSLVLELIA

-296 SENGLTALRRARAI
+296 SESGLTALRRARTI
-310 IDVPRAREHRQSA
+310 IDVPRSREHRQSA
-323 GAFRV
+323 GIFRV
-328 VNLTIAYDGRAL
+328 VDLTISYDGRAA
-340 PAVDGLNFRATPGT
+340 PAVDQLSFRATRGT

-394 VPQHPHTVADTV
+394 VPQHPQTVADTV
-406 LDELR
+406 VDELR
-411 LYSNDEKA
+411 LYSDDEQA
-419 IKSVLLDLGLTGVAE
+419 IKAVLLELGLSAVAD

-470 AHLDPAS
+470 AHLDPTS
-477 AARVEAAIAELRG
+477 AARVESAIAELRG

-501 AGIAALAD
+501 SGIAALAD
-509 QVVVVGASGG
+509 QIIAVGVSGG

-529 LTVAGD
+529 VSPASESD
-535 MDVDALAERS
+535 ADALVS
-545 TTRAT
+545 PSSPRAT
-550 IASLL
+550 LAALL
-555 EFVRPTLGT
+555 EFVRPSIGTLLGAITLG
-564 LVGAIALG
+564 I
-572 VGASLFALSLT
+572 GASLFAISLT
-583 ALSGWLI
+583 AISGWLI

-602 LVAIVGVRFFGIG
+602 LVAIVGVRFFGLG
-615 RAALRYAERLATH
+615 RAGLRYAERLATH
-628 RAVLGSVI
+628 RAVLGSLI
-636 ELRVALWNGL
+636 ELRVSLWNGL

-667 AASDRVRDLVPRVVL
+667 ASADRVRDLVPRVVL
-682 PPAVALG
+682 PPAVAVG
-689 TSLAALIAVGL
+689 TAAAALIAVAL
-700 LHAPAVPVLLAGL
+700 LHAPAVPVLLWGL
-713 AVGLIAA
+713 AIGLVAA
-720 PIIAVIIDR
+720 PVIAVWVDR
-729 SAANGIAEVQSRVV
+729 SAARGIAEVQSRVV

-762 GRMLARLDHI
+762 DRMLARIDRI
-772 DAEAGALSRRSAR
+772 DAEAGAHSRRSAR
-785 ALGIGNAVVVLACS
+785 ALGLGNAVVVLACS

-806 PVAAPAV
+806 AVAAPAV
-813 IAGTLPIAIVAVL
+813 AAGTLPPAVVAVL
-826 VLIPIGLV
+826 VLIPIGLI

-856 VREVTAGADAGAD
+856 VRSVTSGTAGPARR
-869 AGGSAAS
+869 AAS
-876 VRDNT
+876 VRE
-881 GSPAGRR
+881 
-888 GARHDANRADTAAA
+888 DAEAA

-908 GDVTV
+908 TDVTV

-925 SPMLAF
+925 SPTLAF

-958 AALLGYLPAATG
+958 AALLGYLLPAAG
-970 SWSLNGV
+970 AWSLNGV

-985 QLRTAVTWCPQE
+985 QLRASVTWCPQE
-997 SHLFDSTIRANLL
+997 SHLFDSTIRGNLL
-1010 LGRAHDDQP
+1010 LGRAHNDQP
-1019 TEQEL
+1019 SEQEL
-1024 VAVLRQVG
+1024 VEVLRRVG
-1032 LGPLFGSLERGLD
+1032 LGPLFDSLDRGLD

-1096 LRTALVDKIVVLVSH
+1096 LRVALADKIVVLVSH
-1111 HDDERRDGDVSL
+1111 HADERRDTDVSV
-1123 RLGVREVAAV
+1123 RLGAREQVAAR

>member
-1 MRAKLHERLAAG
+1 MEGMREKLRERLAAG

-27 LASLK
+27 LSTLK

-51 DGDAAAWQFAIGL
+51 ETDAPAWQFAIVL
-64 GIAAGLLRAATAWAT
+64 GISAGVLRAATAWGT

-90 KESLRHEL
+90 KESLRRDL
-98 AERVLTGSDARPGA
+98 AERMLTGSRSSVGS
-112 STAIATVGL
+112 STAVATVGL
-121 DELDNYF
+121 DELDNYY

-133 TIVMTATVPLLVGLR
+133 AIVTTATVPLLVGAR
-148 ILSVDWVSALIVVLT
+148 ILSVDWVSALIIVLT
-163 VPLVPVFMILVGGHT
+163 VPLVPVFMVLVGSHT
-178 RERADAASA
+178 RERSEAASA

-225 NRTKTME
+225 NRTTTMA

-260 VRLVDDQ
+260 VRLVNDQ
-267 LSLTVGLIALVL
+267 LPLTIGLIALVL

-296 SENGLTALRRARAI
+296 SENGLTALRRARSI
-310 IDVPRAREHRQSA
+310 IDAPRSREHRQSD
-323 GAFRV
+323 GNFRV
-328 VNLTIAYDGRAL
+328 TDLTISYAGRAAPTVNQL
-340 PAVDGLNFRATPGT
+340 SFRATRGT

-384 WGIDVSRVAW
+384 WGVDPSRVAW

-406 LDELR
+406 IDELR
-411 LYSNDEKA
+411 LYSDDEQA
-419 IKSVLLDLGLTGVAE
+419 ISAVLMELALTDIAE
-434 ADPRQVSP
+434 SDPRQVSP

-461 TLLLLDEPT
+461 ELLLLDEPT

-490 RPVTVLVASHE
+490 RPVTVIVASHE
-501 AGIAALAD
+501 SGIAALAD
-509 QVVVVGASGG
+509 QIIAVGTSGG
-519 TRAVESRVDP
+519 TRAVEARIDP
-529 LTVAGD
+529 LTVVGEAD
-535 MDVDALAERS
+535 ADALAAPRS
-545 TTRAT
+545 PRAT
-550 IASLL
+550 LAGLL
-555 EFVRPTLGT
+555 EFVRPSLPT

-572 VGASLFALSLT
+572 VGASLFAISLT
-583 ALSGWLI
+583 AISGWLI
-590 VRASEHPPIMFL
+590 VRASEHPPIMYL

-615 RAALRYAERLATH
+615 RAALRYSERLATH
-628 RAVLGSVI
+628 SAVLRSLI
-636 ELRVALWNGL
+636 ELRVSLWNGL

-667 AASDRVRDLVPRVVL
+667 AAADRVRDLVPRVVL
-682 PPAVALG
+682 PPAVAIG

-700 LHAPAVPVLLAGL
+700 LHAPAVPVLLWGLAAGL
-713 AVGLIAA
+713 VLAPLVAVW
-720 PIIAVIIDR
+720 VDR
-729 SAANGIAEVQSRVV
+729 SAAQGIAEVQSRVV
-743 RAFAAMTGAAT
+743 RAFAALTGAAT

-762 GRMLARLDHI
+762 ERMLGRLDRI

-806 PVAAPAV
+806 PIAAPAV
-813 IAGTLPIAIVAVL
+813 VAGTLPIGIVAVL

-856 VREVTAGADAGAD
+856 VRGVTAGADAAAAADGAAAAADSRRD
-869 AGGSAAS
+869 AG
-876 VRDNT
+876 
-881 GSPAGRR
+881 AG
-888 GARHDANRADTAAA
+888 AA

-908 GDVTV
+908 GDVTI
-913 LELSELGIRWPS
+913 LELRELGIRWPS
-925 SPMLAF
+925 SPTLAF

-958 AALLGYLPAATG
+958 AALLGYLPAAAG

-977 DARELSPE
+977 DARKLSPE
-985 QLRTAVTWCPQE
+985 QLRAAVTWCPQE
-997 SHLFDSTIRANLL
+997 SHLFDSTIRGNLL
-1010 LGRAHDDQP
+1010 LGRAYDDQP
-1019 TEQEL
+1019 SEQEL
-1024 VAVLRQVG
+1024 VAVMRQVG
-1032 LGPLFGSLERGLD
+1032 LGPLFDSLDHGLD

-1089 AEQLITD
+1089 AEHLITD
-1096 LRTALVDKIVVLVSH
+1096 LRTALADKVVVLVSH
-1111 HDDERRDGDVSL
+1111 HDDERRDDDVSL
-1123 RLGVREVAAV
+1123 RLGAREVAAV

>member
-1 MRAKLHERLAAG
+1 MKAKLRERLAAG

-27 LASLK
+27 LAALK

-51 DGDAAAWQFAIGL
+51 ETDDRAWQFAIVL
-64 GIAAGLLRAATAWAT
+64 GIAAGLLRAAAAWAT

-90 KESLRHEL
+90 KESLRREL
-98 AERVLTGSDARPGA
+98 AERVLTGSDSRVGA

-133 TIVMTATVPLLVGLR
+133 SIVTTATVPLLIGAR
-148 ILSVDWVSALIVVLT
+148 ILSVDWVSALIIVLT
-163 VPLVPVFMILVGGHT
+163 VPLVPVFMVLVGGHT

-210 RVGEQSKALRAISAE
+210 RVGEQSRALRAISAE
-225 NRTKTME
+225 NRTTTMA

-237 FLSALVLELIA
+237 FLSSLVLELIA
-248 TISVAVVAVFVG
+248 TISVAIVAVFVG
-260 VRLVDDQ
+260 VRLVNDQ
-267 LSLTVGLIALVL
+267 LPLTVGLIALVL

-296 SENGLTALRRARAI
+296 SENGLTALRRARTI
-310 IDVPRAREHRQSA
+310 IDAPRARVHRQPEGS
-323 GAFRV
+323 FRV
-328 VNLTIAYDGRAL
+328 VDLTVAYNGRAL
-340 PAVDGLNFRATPGT
+340 PAIDQLSFRATPGT

-375 NREPSGGSV
+375 NREPDGGTV
-384 WGIDVSRVAW
+384 WGVDVSRVAW
-394 VPQHPHTVADTV
+394 VPQHPQTVADTV

-411 LYSNDEKA
+411 LYSDDEQSIKA
-419 IKSVLLDLGLTGVAE
+419 VLLELGLGSIADT
-434 ADPRQVSP
+434 DPRQVSP

-477 AARVEAAIAELRG
+477 AARVETAIAELRG

-501 AGIAALAD
+501 SGIAALAD
-509 QVVVVGASGG
+509 QVISVGVSGG
-519 TRAVESRVDP
+519 TRAVEARVDP
-529 LTVAGD
+529 IAATTEPDAG
-535 MDVDALAERS
+535 ALAAPS
-545 TTRAT
+545 SPRAT
-550 IASLL
+550 LAALL
-555 EFVRPTLGT
+555 EFVRPSFGT

-572 VGASLFALSLT
+572 IGASLFAISLT
-583 ALSGWLI
+583 AISGWLI
-590 VRASEHPPIMFL
+590 VRASEHPPIMYL
-602 LVAIVGVRFFGIG
+602 LVAIVGVRFFGLG
-615 RAALRYAERLATH
+615 RAGLRYAERLATH
-628 RAVLGSVI
+628 SAVLQSLI
-636 ELRVALWNGL
+636 ELRVSLWNGL

-667 AASDRVRDLVPRVVL
+667 SAADRVRDLVPRVVL

-689 TSLAALIAVGL
+689 TSLAAVIAVAL
-700 LHAPAVPVLLAGL
+700 LHTPAVSVLLWGL
-713 AVGLIAA
+713 AAGLIAA
-720 PIIAVIIDR
+720 PVVAVLVDR
-729 SAANGIAEVQSRVV
+729 SAANGIANVQSRVV
-743 RAFAAMTGAAT
+743 RAFAAMTGAAN

-762 GRMLARLDHI
+762 ERMLVRLDRI

-785 ALGIGNAVVVLACS
+785 ALGLGNAVVVLACS
-799 VTAVAML
+799 VTAVTML

-813 IAGTLPIAIVAVL
+813 VAGTLPIGIVAVL

-856 VREVTAGADAGAD
+856 VRGVTAGVDA
-869 AGGSAAS
+869 AGGAIS
-876 VRDNT
+876 
-881 GSPAGRR
+881 G
-888 GARHDANRADTAAA
+888 GAAAA

-908 GDVTV
+908 GDVTI
-913 LELSELGIRWPS
+913 LELRKLGIRWPS
-925 SPMLAF
+925 SPTLAF

-958 AALLGYLPAATG
+958 AALLGYLPAAAG

-985 QLRTAVTWCPQE
+985 QLRAAVTWCPQE
-997 SHLFDSTIRANLL
+997 SHLFDSTIHGNLL

-1024 VAVLRQVG
+1024 VAVLRRVG
-1032 LGPLFGSLERGLD
+1032 LGPLFDSLEYGLD
-1045 TRVGSAGESLSGG
+1045 TRVGSAGASLSGG

-1089 AEQLITD
+1089 AEHLISD
-1096 LRTALVDKIVVLVSH
+1096 LRTALADKIVVLVSH
-1111 HDDERRDGDVSL
+1111 HDDERRDFDVSL
-1123 RLGVREVAAV
+1123 RLGAREVAAV

>member
-1 MRAKLHERLAAG
+1 MRAKLQERLAAG

-51 DGDAAAWQFAIGL
+51 EADAAAWQFAIAL
-64 GIAAGLLRAATAWAT
+64 GVAAGLLRAATAWAT

-98 AERVLTGSDARPGA
+98 AERVLTGSDARSGA

-133 TIVMTATVPLLVGLR
+133 AIVTTATVPLLIGAR
-148 ILSVDWVSALIVVLT
+148 ILSVDWVSALIIVLT

-178 RERADAASA
+178 RERAEAASA

-210 RVGEQSKALRAISAE
+210 RVAEQSKALRAISAE

-260 VRLVDDQ
+260 VRLVDGQ

-279 APECFAPFRELG
+279 APECFAPFRDLG
-291 AAFHS
+291 SAFHS
-296 SENGLTALRRARAI
+296 SENGLTALRRARTI
-310 IDVPRAREHRQSA
+310 IDAPRAREHRQSA
-323 GAFRV
+323 GGFRV
-328 VNLTIAYDGRAL
+328 VDLTISYAGRAR
-340 PAVDGLNFRATPGT
+340 PAVDKLNFRATPGT

-406 LDELR
+406 IDELR
-411 LYSNDEKA
+411 LYSSDEKA
-419 IKSVLLDLGLTGVAE
+419 IKSVLLDLGLTAVAD

-501 AGIAALAD
+501 TGIAALAD
-509 QVVVVGASGG
+509 QVVAVGASGG
-519 TRAVESRVDP
+519 TRAVEARVDP
-529 LTVAGD
+529 LTVDGD
-535 MDVDALAERS
+535 VDVDALDAPR

-550 IASLL
+550 LASLL
-555 EFVRPTLGT
+555 EFVRPALGT
-564 LVGAIALG
+564 LLGAIALG
-572 VGASLFALSLT
+572 TGASLFALSLT

-590 VRASEHPPIMFL
+590 VRASEQPPIMFL

-743 RAFAAMTGAAT
+743 RAFAAMTGAAS

-762 GRMLARLDHI
+762 PRMLARLDHI

-813 IAGTLPIAIVAVL
+813 VAGTLPIGIVAVL

-856 VREVTAGADAGAD
+856 VRGVTAGVERAGVERANG
-869 AGGSAAS
+869 AGGAASGSAA
-876 VRDNT
+876 
-881 GSPAGRR
+881 AGTRR
-888 GARHDANRADTAAA
+888 SKSAQAGAA

-913 LELSELGIRWPS
+913 LELRELGIRWPS
-925 SPMLAF
+925 SPTLAF

-958 AALLGYLPAATG
+958 AALLGYLPAAAG

-985 QLRTAVTWCPQE
+985 QLRAAVTWCPQE

-1032 LGPLFGSLERGLD
+1032 LGPLFDSLDRGLD

-1096 LRTALVDKIVVLVSH
+1096 LRTALAEKIVVLVSH
-1111 HDDERRDGDVSL
+1111 HDDERRDDDVSL
-1123 RLGVREVAAV
+1123 RLGAREQVAAV

>member
-1 MRAKLHERLAAG
+1 MEGMKARLHERLAAG

-27 LASLK
+27 LAALK
-32 GLALVLM
+32 GLALVLL

-51 DGDAAAWQFAIGL
+51 AADAAAWQFAIVL
-64 GIAAGLLRAATAWAT
+64 GVGAGLLRAATSGAT

-90 KESLRHEL
+90 KESLRHDL
-98 AERVLTGSDARPGA
+98 AERVLTGSDARSGA

-133 TIVMTATVPLLVGLR
+133 AVVTTATVPLLVGAR
-148 ILSVDWVSALIVVLT
+148 ILSVDWVSALIIVLT

-178 RERADAASA
+178 RERAEAASA

-210 RVGEQSKALRAISAE
+210 RVAEQSKALRAISAE

-260 VRLVDDQ
+260 VRLVDGQ

-296 SENGLTALRRARAI
+296 SENGLTALRRARTI
-310 IDVPRAREHRQSA
+310 IDAPRAREHRQSA
-323 GAFRV
+323 GGFRV
-328 VNLTIAYDGRAL
+328 VELTISYEGRAR
-340 PAVDGLNFRATPGT
+340 PAVDKLNFRATPGT

-406 LDELR
+406 LGELR
-411 LYSNDEKA
+411 LYSSDEKA
-419 IKSVLLDLGLTGVAE
+419 IRSVLLDLGLTAVAE

-477 AARVEAAIAELRG
+477 AARVEAAIADLRG

-501 AGIAALAD
+501 TGIAALAD
-509 QVVVVGASGG
+509 QVVAVGASGG
-519 TRAVESRVDP
+519 TRAVEARVDP
-529 LTVAGD
+529 LTVDGEAD
-535 MDVDALAERS
+535 ADALAAPR

-550 IASLL
+550 LAGLL
-555 EFVRPTLGT
+555 EFVRPALGT
-564 LVGAIALG
+564 LVGAIVLG
-572 VGASLFALSLT
+572 TGASLFALSLT

-590 VRASEHPPIMFL
+590 VRASEQPPIMFL

-720 PIIAVIIDR
+720 PIIAVIVDR

-743 RAFAAMTGAAT
+743 RAFTAMTGAAS

-762 GRMLARLDHI
+762 QRMLARLDHI

-813 IAGTLPIAIVAVL
+813 IAGTLPIGIVAVL

-856 VREVTAGADAGAD
+856 VRGVTAGVERADA
-869 AGGSAAS
+869 AGGAVS
-876 VRDNT
+876 
-881 GSPAGRR
+881 R
-888 GARHDANRADTAAA
+888 GAAAR
-902 SADQPL
+902 ADQPL
-908 GDVTV
+908 ADVTV
-913 LELSELGIRWPS
+913 LELNELGIRWPS
-925 SPMLAF
+925 SPTLAF
-931 SGATARVER
+931 SGATARVQR

-958 AALLGYLPAATG
+958 AALLGYLPAAAG
-970 SWSLNGV
+970 SWSLNGA

-985 QLRTAVTWCPQE
+985 QLRAAVTWCPQE

-1010 LGRAHDDQP
+1010 LGRAYDDQP

-1032 LGPLFGSLERGLD
+1032 LGPLFDSLDHGLD

-1096 LRTALVDKIVVLVSH
+1096 LRTALADKIVVLVSH
-1111 HDDERRDGDVSL
+1111 HDDERRDDDVGL
-1123 RLGVREVAAV
+1123 RLGAREQVPSL

>member
-1 MRAKLHERLAAG
+1 MRAKLQERLAAG

-51 DGDAAAWQFAIGL
+51 EADAAAWQFAIIL

-98 AERVLTGSDARPGA
+98 AERVLTGSDARSGA

-133 TIVMTATVPLLVGLR
+133 AIVTTATVPLLIGAR
-148 ILSVDWVSALIVVLT
+148 ILSVDWVSALIIVLT

-178 RERADAASA
+178 RERAEAASA

-210 RVGEQSKALRAISAE
+210 RVAEQSKALRTISAE

-260 VRLVDDQ
+260 VRLVDGQ

-279 APECFAPFRELG
+279 APECFAPFRDLG

-296 SENGLTALRRARAI
+296 SENGLTALRRARTI
-310 IDVPRAREHRQSA
+310 IDAPRAREHRQSA
-323 GAFRV
+323 GGFRV
-328 VNLTIAYDGRAL
+328 VDLSISYEGRAR
-340 PAVDGLNFRATPGT
+340 PAVDKLNFRAAPGT

-419 IKSVLLDLGLTGVAE
+419 IRSVLLDLGLTGVAD

-477 AARVEAAIAELRG
+477 AARVEAALAELRG
-490 RPVTVLVASHE
+490 RPVTVIVASHE
-501 AGIAALAD
+501 TGIAALAD
-509 QVVVVGASGG
+509 QVVAVGTSGG
-519 TRAVESRVDP
+519 TRAVEARVDP
-529 LTVAGD
+529 LTVDGD
-535 MDVDALAERS
+535 VDVDALDAPR

-550 IASLL
+550 LASLL
-555 EFVRPTLGT
+555 EFVRPALGT

-572 VGASLFALSLT
+572 TGASLFALSLT

-590 VRASEHPPIMFL
+590 VRASEQPPIMFL

-713 AVGLIAA
+713 AVGLVAA
-720 PIIAVIIDR
+720 PIIAVIVDR

-813 IAGTLPIAIVAVL
+813 IAGTLPIGIVAVL

-856 VREVTAGADAGAD
+856 VRGVTAG
-869 AGGSAAS
+869 
-876 VRDNT
+876 VE
-881 GSPAGRR
+881 
-888 GARHDANRADTAAA
+888 RADGAAGKRA
-902 SADQPL
+902 GHRAQAEAANADQPL

-925 SPMLAF
+925 SPTLAF

-940 GEWLVVEGPSG
+940 SEWLVVEGPSG

-958 AALLGYLPAATG
+958 AALLGYLPAAAG

-977 DARELSPE
+977 DAQELSPA
-985 QLRTAVTWCPQE
+985 QLRAAVTWCPQE

-1032 LGPLFGSLERGLD
+1032 LGPLFDSLDRGLD

-1096 LRTALVDKIVVLVSH
+1096 LRTALADKIVVLVSH
-1111 HDDERRDGDVSL
+1111 HDDERRDDDVSL
-1123 RLGVREVAAV
+1123 RLGVREQVASL

>member
-27 LASLK
+27 LSSLK

-51 DGDAAAWQFAIGL
+51 EADAAAWQFAIVL

-90 KESLRHEL
+90 KEALRHEL
-98 AERVLTGSDARPGA
+98 AERVLTGSDARSGA

-133 TIVMTATVPLLVGLR
+133 AIVMTATVPLLVGLR

-163 VPLVPVFMILVGGHT
+163 IPLVPVFMVLVGGHT

-210 RVGEQSKALRAISAE
+210 RVAEQSKALRSISAE

-296 SENGLTALRRARAI
+296 SENGLTALRRARTI
-310 IDVPRAREHRQSA
+310 IDAPRAREHRQSA

-328 VNLTIAYDGRAL
+328 VNLTIAYEGRAL
-340 PAVDGLNFRATPGT
+340 PAVNELNFRATPGT

-411 LYSNDEKA
+411 LYSSDEKA
-419 IKSVLLDLGLTGVAE
+419 IKSVLLDLGLTAVAE

-509 QVVVVGASGG
+509 QVVAVGASGG
-519 TRAVESRVDP
+519 TRAVEARVDP
-529 LTVAGD
+529 LTVDGE
-535 MDVDALAERS
+535 VDADALDAPR

-550 IASLL
+550 LASLL
-555 EFVRPTLGT
+555 EFVRPSLGT

-572 VGASLFALSLT
+572 VGASLFAISLT
-583 ALSGWLI
+583 AISGWLI

-743 RAFAAMTGAAT
+743 RAFAAMTGAAS

-762 GRMLARLDHI
+762 QRMLARLDHI

-806 PVAAPAV
+806 PIAAPAV
-813 IAGTLPIAIVAVL
+813 VAGTLPIGIVAVL

-856 VREVTAGADAGAD
+856 VRGVTAGVERADA
-869 AGGSAAS
+869 AG
-876 VRDNT
+876 
-881 GSPAGRR
+881 
-888 GARHDANRADTAAA
+888 A
-902 SADQPL
+902 SADRPL
-908 GDVTV
+908 SDVTV
-913 LELSELGIRWPS
+913 LELRELGIRWPS
-925 SPMLAF
+925 SPTLAF

-958 AALLGYLPAATG
+958 AALLGYLPAAAG

-985 QLRTAVTWCPQE
+985 QLRAAVTWCPQE

-1032 LGPLFGSLERGLD
+1032 LGPLFDSLDRGLD

-1096 LRTALVDKIVVLVSH
+1096 LRTALADKIVVLVSH
-1111 HDDERRDGDVSL
+1111 HDDERRDSDVSL
-1123 RLGVREVAAV
+1123 RLGAREQVAAV

>member
-1 MRAKLHERLAAG
+1 MDRMKAQLRERLAAG

-27 LASLK
+27 LAALK

-51 DGDAAAWQFAIGL
+51 ESDAGAWQLAIVL
-64 GIAAGLLRAATAWAT
+64 GVAAGLLRAAAAWAT

-90 KESLRHEL
+90 KEALRHDL
-98 AERVLTGSDARPGA
+98 AERVLTGSDSRVGA

-133 TIVMTATVPLLVGLR
+133 SIVTTATIPLLIGAR
-148 ILSVDWVSALIVVLT
+148 ILSVDWVSALIIVLT
-163 VPLVPVFMILVGGHT
+163 VPLVPVFMVLVGGHT

-210 RVGEQSKALRAISAE
+210 RVGEQSRALRAISVE
-225 NRTKTME
+225 NRTTTMA

-237 FLSALVLELIA
+237 FLSSLVLELIA

-260 VRLVDDQ
+260 VRLVNDQ
-267 LSLTVGLIALVL
+267 LPLTIGLIALVL

-296 SENGLTALRRARAI
+296 SENGLTALRRARTI
-310 IDVPRAREHRQSA
+310 IDTPRPREHRQSA
-323 GAFRV
+323 GGFRIV
-328 VNLTIAYDGRAL
+328 DLTIGYDGRAL
-340 PAVDGLNFRATPGT
+340 PAVDQLSFRATPGT

-394 VPQHPHTVADTV
+394 VPQHPQTVADTV

-411 LYSNDEKA
+411 LYSDDEQSIKA
-419 IKSVLLDLGLTGVAE
+419 VLLELGLVSIAD

-477 AARVEAAIAELRG
+477 AVRVETAIAELRG

-501 AGIAALAD
+501 SGIAALAD
-509 QVVVVGASGG
+509 QVISVGVSGG
-519 TRAVESRVDP
+519 TRAVEARVDP
-529 LTVAGD
+529 VAATAD
-535 MDVDALAERS
+535 PDADALVALS
-545 TTRAT
+545 SPRAT
-550 IASLL
+550 LAALL
-555 EFVRPTLGT
+555 EFVRPSLGT

-572 VGASLFALSLT
+572 IGASLFAISLT
-583 ALSGWLI
+583 AISGWLI
-590 VRASEHPPIMFL
+590 VRASEHPPIMYL
-602 LVAIVGVRFFGIG
+602 LVAIVGVRFFGLG
-615 RAALRYAERLATH
+615 RAGLRYAERLATH
-628 RAVLGSVI
+628 SAVLQSLI
-636 ELRVALWNGL
+636 ELRVSLWNGL

-667 AASDRVRDLVPRVVL
+667 ASADRVRDLVPRVVL
-682 PPAVALG
+682 PPAIAVG
-689 TSLAALIAVGL
+689 TSLAAVIAVAL
-700 LHAPAVPVLLAGL
+700 LHAPAVPVLLWGL
-713 AVGLIAA
+713 AVGLVAA
-720 PIIAVIIDR
+720 PVIAVWVDR
-729 SAANGIAEVQSRVV
+729 SAARGIADVQSRVV
-743 RAFAAMTGAAT
+743 RAFAAMTGAAS

-762 GRMLARLDHI
+762 ERMLNRLDRI
-772 DAEAGALSRRSAR
+772 DAEAGAHSRRSAR

-806 PVAAPAV
+806 PIAAPAV
-813 IAGTLPIAIVAVL
+813 AAGTLPIGVVAVL

-856 VREVTAGADAGAD
+856 VRAVTARPDRAAADN
-869 AGGSAAS
+869 AA
-876 VRDNT
+876 
-881 GSPAGRR
+881 R
-888 GARHDANRADTAAA
+888 GAN
-902 SADQPL
+902 QPL
-908 GDVTV
+908 AHVTV
-913 LELSELGIRWPS
+913 LELRELGIRWPS
-925 SPMLAF
+925 SPTLAF

-958 AALLGYLPAATG
+958 AALLGYLPAAAGT
-970 SWSLNGV
+970 WSLNGV

-985 QLRTAVTWCPQE
+985 QLRAAVTWCPQE
-997 SHLFDSTIRANLL
+997 SHLFDSTIRGNLL

-1024 VAVLRQVG
+1024 VAVLHQVG
-1032 LGPLFGSLERGLD
+1032 LGPLFDSLEHGLD

-1096 LRTALVDKIVVLVSH
+1096 LRTALADKIVVLVSH
-1111 HDDERRDGDVSL
+1111 HADERRDFDVSL
-1123 RLGVREVAAV
+1123 RLGARDEVAVR

>member
-27 LASLK
+27 LSSLK

-51 DGDAAAWQFAIGL
+51 EADAAAWQFAIVL

-98 AERVLTGSDARPGA
+98 AERVLTGSDARSGA

-133 TIVMTATVPLLVGLR
+133 AIVMTATVPLLVGLR

-163 VPLVPVFMILVGGHT
+163 IPLVPVFMVLVGGHT

-210 RVGEQSKALRAISAE
+210 RVAEQSKALRSISAE

-310 IDVPRAREHRQSA
+310 IDAPRAREHRQSA

-328 VNLTIAYDGRAL
+328 VNLTIAYEGRAL
-340 PAVDGLNFRATPGT
+340 PAVNELNFRATPGT

-406 LDELR
+406 IDELR
-411 LYSNDEKA
+411 LYSSDEKA
-419 IKSVLLDLGLTGVAE
+419 IKSVLLDLGLTAVAE

-501 AGIAALAD
+501 TGIAALAD
-509 QVVVVGASGG
+509 QVIAVGASGG
-519 TRAVESRVDP
+519 TRSVEARVDP
-529 LTVAGD
+529 LTVDGEV
-535 MDVDALAERS
+535 DVDALDAPR

-550 IASLL
+550 LASLL
-555 EFVRPTLGT
+555 EFVRPSLGT

-572 VGASLFALSLT
+572 VGASLFAISLT
-583 ALSGWLI
+583 AISGWLI

-743 RAFAAMTGAAT
+743 RAFAAMTGAAS

-762 GRMLARLDHI
+762 QRMLARLDHI

-806 PVAAPAV
+806 PIAAPAV
-813 IAGTLPIAIVAVL
+813 VAGTLPIGIVAVL

-856 VREVTAGADAGAD
+856 VRGVTAGADAGAD
-869 AGGSAAS
+869 AAAGAGSGGGAVPGGAA
-876 VRDNT
+876 
-881 GSPAGRR
+881 AGMRR
-888 GARHDANRADTAAA
+888 GDRAQAGAA

-913 LELSELGIRWPS
+913 LELQELGIRWPS
-925 SPMLAF
+925 SPTLAF

-940 GEWLVVEGPSG
+940 GDWLVVEGPSG

-958 AALLGYLPAATG
+958 AALLGYLPAAAG

-985 QLRTAVTWCPQE
+985 QLRAAVTWCPQE

-1032 LGPLFGSLERGLD
+1032 LGPLFDSLDRGLD

-1096 LRTALVDKIVVLVSH
+1096 LRTALADKIVVLVSH
-1111 HDDERRDGDVSL
+1111 HDDERRDDDVSL
-1123 RLGVREVAAV
+1123 RLGAREQVAAV